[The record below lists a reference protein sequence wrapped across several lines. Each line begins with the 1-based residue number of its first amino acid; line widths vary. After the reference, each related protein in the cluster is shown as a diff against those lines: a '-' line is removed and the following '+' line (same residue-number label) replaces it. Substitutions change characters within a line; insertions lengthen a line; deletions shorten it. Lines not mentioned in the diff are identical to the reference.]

1 MIRKLEFQHHKL
13 LLLYQHNTVLQ
24 SEIDKCNHTT
34 SFQSGWTIVE
44 QLHSSEFTV
53 FRDFCGGIA
62 SVFSNTATVESDF
75 SILDW
80 EADEYRISL
89 TNLSLEGILQY
100 KQFELLNS
108 LSNS

>member
-1 MIRKLEFQHHKL
+1 M
-13 LLLYQHNTVLQ
+13 
-24 SEIDKCNHTT
+24 
-34 SFQSGWTIVE
+34 
-44 QLHSSEFTV
+44 
-53 FRDFCGGIA
+53 
-62 SVFSNTATVESDF
+62 FSNTATVESDF